1 MNTQPSRL
9 GPDFRRRLLTALG
22 GIPLIVAAIFIG
34 YPVWTVVVIGTAL
47 VCVRELRRMIT
58 PEGKTGLTGMIVVVL
73 ACFISFA
80 IQNYI
85 ILILAILGYFGVPAI
100 QLISNSAPK
109 RQFLLRNFVYPAIGA
124 LYIGMPLA
132 FLLAVRG
139 FEQGALW
146 TGMAFA
152 TNWAT
157 DSFALIGGRIAGRHK
172 LAPAI
177 SPGKTTEGAAI
188 GLFSGFA
195 IGTICGLLVGLPGNI
210 VPIAAFVMA
219 ILTIVGDLLESLIK
233 RSFSVKD
240 AGFILP
246 GHGGFLDR
254 VDGMLLAGPALYII
268 LLLAHI

>member
-1 MNTQPSRL
+1 MLLNTQARL
-9 GPDFRRRLLTALG
+9 GSDFGKRLTTALLG
-22 GIPLIVAAIFIG
+22 MPAIVAAIFIG
-34 YPVWTVVVIGTAL
+34 YPVWSIVVIGTAL

-73 ACFISFA
+73 SCFISFA
-80 IQNYI
+80 IQNY
-85 ILILAILGYFGVPAI
+85 LILVGAIIAYFGVPAI

-124 LYIGMPLA
+124 LYIGMPLV

-139 FEQGALW
+139 FERGALW

-157 DSFALIGGRIAGRHK
+157 DAFALIGGRIAGRHK

-177 SPGKTTEGAAI
+177 SPGKTVEGAII
-188 GLFSGFA
+188 GLVSGFA
-195 IGTICGLLVGLPGNI
+195 IGSICALLAGLPANI
-210 VPIAAFVMA
+210 VLPATFAIA
-219 ILTIVGDLLESLIK
+219 ILTILGDLLESLIR

-240 AGFILP
+240 AGVILP

-254 VDGMLLAGPALYII
+254 VDGMLLAGPALY
-268 LLLAHI
+268 LPP